1 MNILSFRCGKLAA
14 AGAKNNHSGPA
25 NASLCALHLLKQAP
39 NWRSHGRKFLK
50 SSTSRDSAIASLCAD
65 AGKRPCQL
73 AERSSVDSEEKSCA
87 SASICVIDT
96 PRAGVNFDRSA
107 SQRPL
112 WISAGKAHHQT
123 ARRES
128 ERPGQG
134 LENTENHATVSG
146 RSAPLAWTPR
156 GLRRAGDWPL
166 RPPKPETK
174 SCRIVQAGAPGWLRG

>member
-25 NASLCALHLLKQAP
+25 NASICALHLLKQAP

-50 SSTSRDSAIASLCAD
+50 SATSRDSAVASPCAD
-65 AGKRPCQL
+65 AGKRHFQL
-73 AERSSVDSEEKSCA
+73 PERSSVGSEEKSCA
-87 SASICVIDT
+87 STSICVIDS
-96 PRAGVNFDRSA
+96 PRGGLNFDRST

-112 WISAGKAHHQT
+112 WISAGEMLQPT
-123 ARRES
+123 ARRKS
-128 ERPGQG
+128 AAPGQG
-134 LENTENHATVSG
+134 LENTENHATVTG

-156 GLRRAGDWPL
+156 WLRGAGDWPL

-174 SCRIVQAGAPGWLRG
+174 PCRIVQAGAPGWLRG